1 MQDSKEIPTI
11 CMFLG
16 LANTVA
22 LLVMLYLETG
32 TEKFKMVAPKPEV
45 PISQLQYKIA
55 KKFILFS
62 GSGNSMTPSKGSMS
76 KRK

>member
-1 MQDSKEIPTI
+1 
-11 CMFLG
+11 MFLG
-16 LANTVA
+16 LENRVV

-32 TEKFKMVAPKPEV
+32 SEKIKMAVAKPEV
-45 PISQLQYKIA
+45 HLAQLQYKIA